1 SIFGVRRR
9 PVFGGVILN
18 ELICGELDG
27 LSSLLAGLFFD
38 DLAVALL
45 QPLALV
51 ALLLDRLRI
60 VGSTSG
66 AAVPPAVQFELVM
79 VELAVFENAHAA
91 NFASTPWGSSVA
103 EQSSRRFA
111 RSARPNPR
119 LFTWLCG
126 TTAARLRF
134 KKSRDVAHLVSDHR
148 AVDAAEGAANIQSPF
163 ALQHFYGTAADRGVD
178 VLIDPCPWNRRHL
191 GQIYH
196 TGNAAHIAITAR
208 RSDRATTPHA

>member
-111 RSARPNPR
+111 RSARPSPR
-119 LFTWLCG
+119 LFKWLCG

-148 AVDAAEGAANIQSPF
+148 AVDAAEGAADIQSPLS
-163 ALQHFYGTAADRGVD
+163 LQHLHAAATDGGVHVLVYPGPGDRG
-178 VLIDPCPWNRRHL
+178 HL
-191 GQIYH
+191 RQIH
-196 TGNAAHIAITAR
+196 VA
-208 RSDRATTPHA
+208 